1 MTYTYFNTTYNENT
15 GWKGPFNVI
24 NGNSDIKMIKQLPY
38 NPEDEFLTRK
48 TWNGGTVRGKRSD
61 FKNVSNIYFYRY
73 HCCICGEEALTTRHP
88 SKWEKIQ
95 YGMTCGDDING
106 KSDCKKEID
115 RKILEERAI
124 KNKGSREN
132 TRKGITGG
140 YIGWNERKVDENGNF
155 IQKLNKDGTKNGFE
169 SITIFEHRVVME
181 EHLGRPLLPTESVHH
196 INMNK
201 QDNRL
206 ENLYLC
212 SVSEHS
218 KAHGSINPIVET
230 LMQSGFIGF
239 NIKTGEYYLT
249 NKETTC

>member
-1 MTYTYFNTTYNENT
+1 MKINEFKEMVSSEDNNTIAIDFDGVIHKNS
-15 GWKGPFNVI
+15 KGFHDGTIYDEPIEDVKKGLEYLSKSYKLVIYSCKANPNRPLI
-24 NGNSDIKMIKQLPY
+24 NGD
-38 NPEDEFLTRK
+38 
-48 TWNGGTVRGKRSD
+48 
-61 FKNVSNIYFYRY
+61 
-73 HCCICGEEALTTRHP
+73 
-88 SKWEKIQ
+88 
-95 YGMTCGDDING
+95 
-106 KSDCKKEID
+106 
-115 RKILEERAI
+115 
-124 KNKGSREN
+124 
-132 TRKGITGG
+132 

-218 KAHGSINPIVET
+218 KAHWSINPVIER
-230 LMQSGFIGF
+230 LIQDGIIDF
-239 NIKTGEYYLT
+239 NVKTGEYYLIK
-249 NKETTC
+249 KETKC